1 MEKRKWRR
9 NNYKVIKKIVKV
21 FGELY
26 MFNMLIVDDN
36 IFYAKKL
43 VNIIGDN
50 IENIRIL
57 NVATSGFEAINMLQK
72 DNIDIVL
79 LDLKIPNIS
88 YLLANK
94 LIISIINF
102 LS

>member
-1 MEKRKWRR
+1 
-9 NNYKVIKKIVKV
+9 
-21 FGELY
+21 

-79 LDLKIPNIS
+79 LELVLVSSDTV
-88 YLLANK
+88 
-94 LIISIINF
+94 
-102 LS
+102 